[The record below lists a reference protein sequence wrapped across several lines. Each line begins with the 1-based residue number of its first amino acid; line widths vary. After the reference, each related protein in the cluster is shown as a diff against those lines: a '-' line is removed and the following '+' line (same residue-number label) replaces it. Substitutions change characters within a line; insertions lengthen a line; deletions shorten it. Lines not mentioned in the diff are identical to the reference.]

1 MASALA
7 RLTASL
13 LDGALTVMTS
23 TRSVGAVTV
32 YVVWKLLMLSGSPN
46 LARASP
52 ATARLCAMDC
62 SLSMGAPE
70 ASPGAACGVRRSDVD
85 A

>member
-1 MASALA
+1 MARALA

-32 YVVWKLLMLSGSPN
+32 YVVWKLLMLSGSPS

-62 SLSMGAPE
+62 SLSMGVAGGL
-70 ASPGAACGVRRSDVD
+70 AGCGLRGEKERR
-85 A
+85 